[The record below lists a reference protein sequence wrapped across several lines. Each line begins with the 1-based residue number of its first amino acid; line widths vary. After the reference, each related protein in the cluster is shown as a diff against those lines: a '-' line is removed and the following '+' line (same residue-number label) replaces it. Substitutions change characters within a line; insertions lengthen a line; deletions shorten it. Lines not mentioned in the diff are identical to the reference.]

1 MDEFKFV
8 LRCFGFAAILLVLT
22 QIKAGETTIE
32 GHIQASLVS
41 SKVSNFVNKA
51 AEGGVKLIKD
61 GSNYVGETY
70 REWKRSESSQPEK
83 ASRKTVPVASKLE
96 PEVPKTA
103 KAIAELNTEEDD
115 TELIVY
121 E

>member
-8 LRCFGFAAILLVLT
+8 LRCFGFAALIMVLT
-22 QIKAGETTIE
+22 QIKAGEATIE
-32 GHIQASLVS
+32 GHIQASLVN
-41 SKVSNFVNKA
+41 SKVSGFVNKV

-61 GSNYVGETY
+61 GSNYVVESY
-70 REWKRSESSQPEK
+70 HEWKRSEI
-83 ASRKTVPVASKLE
+83 SK

-103 KAIAELNTEEDD
+103 KAIAELSTEEDD
-115 TELIVY
+115 TELIDS